1 MRDILLRQGERHV
14 SLSQGERLSQGM
26 SLRRAE
32 AHVMEIWLDVRN
44 EREEYLAVIQQQG
57 RCTVAEN
64 SC

>member
-1 MRDILLRQGERHV
+1 MSRR
-14 SLSQGERLSQGM
+14 QGERLSQGM

-44 EREEYLAVIQQQG
+44 EREEFLAVIQQQG